1 MSEFLHLAGSM
12 PPEEEVEDSQYKSVT
27 LVIFM

>member
-12 PPEEEVEDSQYKSVT
+12 PPEEEVEDSQYKSVIF
-27 LVIFM
+27 VIFM